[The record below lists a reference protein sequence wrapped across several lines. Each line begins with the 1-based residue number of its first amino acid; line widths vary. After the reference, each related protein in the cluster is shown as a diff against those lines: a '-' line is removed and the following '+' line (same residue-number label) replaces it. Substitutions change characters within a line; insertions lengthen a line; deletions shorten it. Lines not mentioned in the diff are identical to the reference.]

1 MCSGDPLAGDCA
13 EALEKQVSA
22 VITDATI
29 KPSGE
34 RWVAALQKILA
45 NRRAGKTDHAF
56 LPRPLRA
63 WLNVRLNP
71 NRVNETMLRIA
82 TAQMQRTTGI
92 GSYGKPIFKQAIESL
107 VRRGSYPEKMIFM
120 TTSG

>member
-1 MCSGDPLAGDCA
+1 MHSSHGLSG
-13 EALEKQVSA
+13 
-22 VITDATI
+22 
-29 KPSGE
+29 
-34 RWVAALQKILA
+34 
-45 NRRAGKTDHAF
+45 
-56 LPRPLRA
+56 A

-71 NRVNETMLRIA
+71 NCVNETMLRIA

-92 GSYGKPIFKQAIESL
+92 GSHGKPIFKQAIESL